1 MTIRCEAHN
10 HGPLAA
16 SLIGVHRREYLAKHE
31 HRLGIMLDQRVPISE
46 IIKVLDDE
54 DGYSPKA
61 DPDIVAALRVRHP
74 ICKEKQLRLDS
85 CSRQ

>member
-1 MTIRCEAHN
+1 
-10 HGPLAA
+10 
-16 SLIGVHRREYLAKHE
+16 
-31 HRLGIMLDQRVPISE
+31 MLDQRVPISE